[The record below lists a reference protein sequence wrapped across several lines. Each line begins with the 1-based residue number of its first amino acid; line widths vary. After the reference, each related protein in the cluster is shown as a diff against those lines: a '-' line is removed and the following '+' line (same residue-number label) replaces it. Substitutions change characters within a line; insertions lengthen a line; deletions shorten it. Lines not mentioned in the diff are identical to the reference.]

1 MGADSATMGS
11 GGGGG
16 GQRSRSVHLLCAGA
30 RGESG
35 HSLVV
40 VVFHKLLELFDV
52 AHRLQVLLHVG
63 QGCEVICKRW
73 TKPEASVF
81 PISRSRMRM
90 WASLILALDAPWV
103 LGHIFSLSRV
113 ADGPLGQ
120 ALCWALGTE
129 GSSGLVSALE
139 ECPQMAGR

>member
-1 MGADSATMGS
+1 MYLHCS
-11 GGGGG
+11 
-16 GQRSRSVHLLCAGA
+16 GA
-30 RGESG
+30 RKESG

-81 PISRSRMRM
+81 PH
-90 WASLILALDAPWV
+90 LQVPHENV
-103 LGHIFSLSRV
+103 GT
-113 ADGPLGQ
+113 AD
-120 ALCWALGTE
+120 LGTRCSL
-129 GSSGLVSALE
+129 GIGTYIQSF
-139 ECPQMAGR
+139 